1 MASQILDENDVVNDM
16 KEFLKTQGYKIKNS
30 CNTNQKGVDI
40 VAEKGEQELWVEAKG
55 GTSSKKNSSR
65 YGLPFTTN
73 QVKVH
78 VSRAIYQALSALDS
92 EENPQSA
99 IALPDDEKHRQEI
112 EKVRKSLEKLG
123 IDVYFVSKE
132 RGVQR

>member
-40 VAEKGEQELWVEAKG
+40 VAEKAGQELWVEAKG

-78 VSRAIYQALSALDS
+78 VSRAVYQALSALDS
-92 EENPQSA
+92 DENPESA

-123 IDVYFVSKE
+123 IGVYFVSKE